1 MKWGLGEYRHPRQSH
16 PKAKVAALGGCQLR
30 KRENSNSAAP
40 LQLPVERTALKAL
53 AILQDKPIHIEAID
67 TECDQKP
74 KRDESLIPFARAGLA
89 LTSLV
94 VRAAVAAGLIFA
106 GCATAPRPPEDPS
119 YCSSYDSIT
128 AWHKGQADA
137 LNEPSRTKPCP
148 QECSRCVASYSDGY
162 SFGLQQA
169 EAHRCAVARCSAEY
183 LPPSSSDPLVQSL
196 YRSEFTLCLN
206 LEKFEAE
213 VSAPPAF
220 APFEEGQAYELAPER
235 PSPRCSEAEIER
247 LEEKTDE
254 RSREFD
260 REWEK
265 CNSEARR
272 QNPGKYKT
280 WIEIETEN
288 CVDDWLLL
296 R

>member
-1 MKWGLGEYRHPRQSH
+1 M
-16 PKAKVAALGGCQLR
+16 
-30 KRENSNSAAP
+30 
-40 LQLPVERTALKAL
+40 
-53 AILQDKPIHIEAID
+53 
-67 TECDQKP
+67 
-74 KRDESLIPFARAGLA
+74 
-89 LTSLV
+89 
-94 VRAAVAAGLIFA
+94 
-106 GCATAPRPPEDPS
+106 
-119 YCSSYDSIT
+119 
-128 AWHKGQADA
+128 
-137 LNEPSRTKPCP
+137 
-148 QECSRCVASYSDGY
+148 
-162 SFGLQQA
+162 
-169 EAHRCAVARCSAEY
+169 
-183 LPPSSSDPLVQSL
+183 QSL

-213 VSAPPAF
+213 ISAPPAF
-220 APFEEGQAYELAPER
+220 APFEEGQVYELAPER

-247 LEEKTDE
+247 LEEKTDK

-272 QNPGKYKT
+272 QNPGKDKT